1 MKQNQVFMCYQIPQ
15 YQMWYKQINT
25 WDNNARV
32 PWWWSHMLEEK
43 KKGVFNAFY
52 IYFSGLLSKILSKK

>member
-43 KKGVFNAFY
+43 KKVFLMHFTF
-52 IYFSGLLSKILSKK
+52 ISVDF